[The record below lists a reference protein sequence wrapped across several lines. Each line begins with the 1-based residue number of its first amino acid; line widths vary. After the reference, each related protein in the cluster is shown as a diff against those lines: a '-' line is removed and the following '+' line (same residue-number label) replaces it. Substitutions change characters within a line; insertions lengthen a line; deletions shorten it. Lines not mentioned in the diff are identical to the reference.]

1 MKDQRALAYVNLFA
15 VLGAIPKLCELDE
28 EAKKL
33 IEGANISIGFAV
45 KGGPK
50 GTLSF
55 KDGVAK
61 MEEGLNKP
69 IIKIPFNTPEKF
81 NGMID
86 GTVLPIPCKGFL
98 HIGFLLKK
106 FTALTDILT
115 KYLRADKEALK
126 DEEFFNKSTEL
137 MLNVI
142 ANAVAQLAN
151 NDKVSM
157 SSASYIVDGKI
168 ALNIGGGPSIAVI
181 AKDHKLSV
189 CHDVEG
195 YRSYMTFRD
204 MKVARDLFDGNIN
217 AVAAIGFG
225 DVRVGGMIS
234 QADNINRILD
244 RVALYLA

>member
-15 VLGAIPKLCELDE
+15 VLGAIPKLCELDV

-45 KGGPK
+45 KDGPK
-50 GTLSF
+50 GTLTF

-69 IIKIPFNTPEKF
+69 IIKIPFNTSEKF

-168 ALNIGGGPSIAVI
+168 ALNIGGGQIYFIDNGNHLKV
-181 AKDHKLSV
+181 SV
-189 CHDVEG
+189 NG
-195 YRSYMTFRD
+195 
-204 MKVARDLFDGNIN
+204 K
-217 AVAAIGFG
+217 IG
-225 DVRVGGMIS
+225 IS
-234 QADNINRILD
+234 QGLCLN
-244 RVALYLA
+244 ALRGVNYKKRTLASVKRS